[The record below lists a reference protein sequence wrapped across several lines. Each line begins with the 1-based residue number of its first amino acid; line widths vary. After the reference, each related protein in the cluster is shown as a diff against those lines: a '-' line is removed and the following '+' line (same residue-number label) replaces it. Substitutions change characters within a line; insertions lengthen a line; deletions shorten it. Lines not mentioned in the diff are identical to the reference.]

1 MEVKRDKLNYYS
13 KSADKLAGKGANE
26 YAFDLSV
33 YAELNKIP
41 NWRKKLSNFAPDAV
55 TLLVDGEYWHFRT
68 PEHAFQSA
76 KIYLV
81 DRVAARLFTFGG
93 GEIGDGDGSIAQKN
107 RKLVRLPEDMVKI
120 WDTRKG
126 EVMCQIT
133 RARAEQN
140 PSYAKVL
147 LLTMNAELWHTV
159 PRKAAVR
166 QEWLEKI
173 RDEIRDCIVL

>member
-1 MEVKRDKLNYYS
+1 MEVERDKLNYYS

-26 YAFDLSV
+26 CVVDSSV
-33 YAELNKIP
+33 YEELNKIP

-55 TLLVDGEYWHFRT
+55 TLLVDREYWHFRT
-68 PEHAFQSA
+68 PEHAFQST

-93 GEIGDGDGSIAQKN
+93 GEIGDGDGAMAQKN
-107 RKLVRLPEDMVKI
+107 RKLVLLPEDKLKM
-120 WDTRKG
+120 WDARKG
-126 EVMCQIT
+126 DVMCQIT

-140 PSYAKVL
+140 PSYANVL

-159 PRKAAVR
+159 PRKAPER

-173 RDEIRDCIVL
+173 RDEIRFGK